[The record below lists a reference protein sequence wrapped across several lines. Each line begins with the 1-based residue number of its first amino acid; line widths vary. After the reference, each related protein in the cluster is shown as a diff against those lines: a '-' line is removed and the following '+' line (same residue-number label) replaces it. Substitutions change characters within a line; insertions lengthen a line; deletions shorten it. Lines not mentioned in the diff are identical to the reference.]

1 MGILM
6 TFLDEFSNLG
16 GEPGEK
22 LFSSQDW
29 GRLRKLVGFSD
40 REYQVCRLIF
50 EGKTRK
56 ETGIALGIATRTVRH
71 YMEILYQKL
80 SVTNR
85 VAMVLRLVQLRDHL
99 NQKEQ
104 LGKQT
109 HQTTAQTSDGG
120 ADGSG

>member
-16 GEPGEK
+16 DEPGEK
-22 LFSSQDW
+22 LFSSHDW
-29 GRLRKLVGFSD
+29 GRLRELVELSD

-56 ETGIALGIATRTVRH
+56 EAGIALGIATRTVRH

-80 SVTNR
+80 SAVSYT
-85 VAMVLRLVQLRDHL
+85 HL
-99 NQKEQ
+99 T
-104 LGKQT
+104 LP
-109 HQTTAQTSDGG
+109 TTPYV
-120 ADGSG
+120 